1 MTFFFE
7 LSHPL
12 HLAKP
17 RKAIQDPRQ
26 LAVCR
31 DAALTVQ
38 MNRLVVQR
46 QSGSRIN
53 PGVVEDAVI
62 QLTMINRRGE
72 AVKIGD
78 EQIDIVI
85 GRAAFRHIDNRQNG
99 PKIIAN
105 VNIVVG
111 AHAGEDDGF
120 THSPIIPLIWR
131 EVFYETLQ
139 QKTPQLACPAS
150 GADSRLGHA

>member
-26 LAVCR
+26 LAVRR
-31 DAALTVQ
+31 DAALAVQ

-46 QSGSRIN
+46 QSRGRVN
-53 PGVVEDAVI
+53 PGIAEDTVI
-62 QLTMINRRGE
+62 QLAVVNWRGE

-78 EQIDIVI
+78 KQIDVKI
-85 GRAAFRHIDNRQNG
+85 GRAALCHIDNRQNG
-99 PKIIAN
+99 TKIIAN

-111 AHAGEDDGF
+111 AHASEDDGF
-120 THSPIIPLIWR
+120 THSPIIPLIRR
-131 EVFYETLQ
+131 EVFCEMLQ
-139 QKTPQLACPAS
+139 QKTPQLARPAS